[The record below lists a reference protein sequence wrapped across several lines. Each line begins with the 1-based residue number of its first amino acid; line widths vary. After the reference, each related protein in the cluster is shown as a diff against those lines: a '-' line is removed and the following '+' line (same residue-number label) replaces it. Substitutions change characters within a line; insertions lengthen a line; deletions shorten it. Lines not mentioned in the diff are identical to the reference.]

1 MSLDQSMPQV
11 SGPLVN
17 PDGTVSQP
25 WWAFFRNMWERTGG
39 AAGASIDDAAL
50 LATLNGSGGPTSD
63 PAATGLAQAALL
75 ASATPKIQ
83 PVDYAQPE
91 LFALMLM
98 GGRGNASGSA
108 LTAQDEGVSV
118 STGVMVLNFTGAGV
132 TASLTSPG
140 VVEVVVPSGGGGTV
154 TSITAGAGLSGGTI
168 TTTGTIA
175 LAAIA
180 DQTVLA
186 NTSGGSAVPTATA
199 FSGLVGVGS
208 ALKWTTGR
216 TITLTGDV
224 TGVSGSF
231 DGSGNLSIALTGVQ
245 AAKWTTART
254 LSFTGDA
261 TGSGSVDGSANVATA
276 LTLANTAVTPGTY
289 GDATHVAQVTFDAK
303 GRATGAVNVPITGA
317 TSLSYVPLSM
327 GTEPLTFVSDG
338 SGQPIL
344 VPYTP

>member
-17 PDGTVSQP
+17 PDGTVSQA
-25 WWAFFRNMWERTGG
+25 WWAFFRNLWERTGG

-83 PVDYAQPE
+83 PVDYTQPE
-91 LFALMLM
+91 LFALMLV

-132 TASLTSPG
+132 AASLTSPG
-140 VVEVVVPSGGGGTV
+140 VVEVAVPAGGGGTV
-154 TSITAGAGLSGGTI
+154 TSIIAGAGLSGGTI
-168 TTTGTIA
+168 TTTGTVA

-186 NTSGGSAVPTATA
+186 NVSGGSAVPTATA

-208 ALKWTTGR
+208 ALKWTT
-216 TITLTGDV
+216 
-224 TGVSGSF
+224 
-231 DGSGNLSIALTGVQ
+231 
-245 AAKWTTART
+245 ARM

-261 TGSGSVDGSANVATA
+261 TGSNTVDGSGNVAFV

-289 GDATHVAQVTFDAK
+289 GDATHVAQITFDAK
-303 GRATGAVNVPITGA
+303 GRATGVVNVPITGA